1 LKRYVNDFSFNTL
14 YYRNSLIGIL
24 LIITGIIFLLN
35 LTNLNIKIGT
45 SLIFIGVFLII
56 FSNINEKTFK
66 KSLTGQEIF
75 SIFAVWLFIA
85 LILTYNIDADIFIIV
100 VILGIITLIEFLSGS
115 VSTRLKLRMNFLF
128 YGLFIFFM
136 LIVAQRVINIL
147 DI

>member
-1 LKRYVNDFSFNTL
+1 LKRNLNDFSFNTL

-35 LTNLNIKIGT
+35 LTNLNIKIG
-45 SLIFIGVFLII
+45 SSMIFIGLFLII

-85 LILTYNIDADIFIIV
+85 LLITYNIDADIFLIV
-100 VILGIITLIEFLSGS
+100 VVLGIITLIDFLSGS
-115 VSTRLKLRMNFLF
+115 VSSRLKLRMNFLF